1 MGRPLR
7 QRFGTIRWQLT
18 WSYIWITLAVSGL
31 LTLAVGAA
39 LLGFGLNELSPPVMG
54 PVLEEHAIELT
65 ELVERPDP
73 AQAALALR
81 HRFGSRLPPPLL
93 SLSLQPTSTADAGDL
108 LVTPPEDFSGGP
120 TRPLS
125 ESFLFLLLDRDA
137 RIIGGSFPALFV
149 PGQPWSDPVA
159 PEGRAVLE
167 RALAGGAES
176 ELSRWG
182 VGERAVAAARP
193 IRRADGT
200 IIGALY
206 VRTPNRGVRGNFWS
220 EMGFLLAL
228 TVGSGLVTNGL
239 VGLLF
244 GFLTARGYSGR
255 IQRLAAAAA
264 AVAGGDLSPR
274 VADGAADELGQLSRQ
289 FNAMADQLETNLR
302 ELRQLADRN
311 AALGEQAAQLA
322 KIEERN
328 RLARELH
335 DSVSQELFSVTMLA
349 AAARNLVPT
358 DPVKALA
365 QLEQLGQTA
374 RHALQETR
382 ALIFALRPAA
392 LGDAGLA
399 PALRTLASEALQRQG
414 LEIRLRIS
422 GERRIP
428 LEHEEA
434 LYRVV
439 QEALANIA
447 KHSGSHQAAVD
458 LDYGDSETRL
468 SVSDRGR
475 GFEPGA
481 ARSAHAL
488 GLRSMAERVAAI
500 GGSFALAA
508 QPGAGTR
515 IIVRIQQNGQEP

>member
-1 MGRPLR
+1 MGRSLR
-7 QRFGTIRWQLT
+7 QRFGTIRWKLT
-18 WSYIWITLAVSGL
+18 WSYIWITLTVSIL
-31 LTLAVGAA
+31 LTLSLGSA
-39 LLGFGLNELSPPVMG
+39 LLGFGLNELSPPVIG
-54 PVLEEHAIELT
+54 PALEKHAVELT
-65 ELVERPDP
+65 ELVEHPDP
-73 AQAALALR
+73 AQATLALR
-81 HRFGSRLPPPLL
+81 HRFGSRSEPP
-93 SLSLQPTSTADAGDL
+93 SLSFRLQPTTASDAGDL
-108 LVTPPEDFSGGP
+108 LVTPPADFSGGP
-120 TRPLS
+120 TKPLS
-125 ESFLFLLLDRDA
+125 ETFLILLLDRDA
-137 RIIGGSFPALFV
+137 RIIGGSFPAMFV

-159 PEGRAVLE
+159 PEGRAVVE
-167 RALAGGAES
+167 RALAGGAED

-182 VGERAVAAARP
+182 VSEWAVAAARP
-193 IRRADGT
+193 VRRADGT

-206 VRTPNRGVRGNFWS
+206 VRTPIRGARLNFWS
-220 EMGFLLAL
+220 EIGFLMAL
-228 TVGSGLVTNGL
+228 TVGSGLISNGII
-239 VGLLF
+239 GLLF
-244 GFLTARGYSGR
+244 GFLTARGYSLR
-255 IQRLAAAAA
+255 IGRLAAAAA

-274 VADGAADELGQLSRQ
+274 VADDSRDEVGQLSRQ
-289 FNAMADQLETNLR
+289 FNAMADQLEANLR

-349 AAARNLVPT
+349 AAARNLVPH
-358 DPVKALA
+358 DPVKALT
-365 QLEQLGQTA
+365 QLDQLGQTA

-399 PALRTLASEALQRQG
+399 PALRSLASEALQRQG
-414 LEIRLRIS
+414 LEIKLRIS

-447 KHSGSHQAAVD
+447 KHSGTHQAALD
-458 LDYGDSETRL
+458 LDYGDRETRL

-475 GFEPGA
+475 GFDPGA
-481 ARSAHAL
+481 RRSAHAL
-488 GLRSMAERVAAI
+488 GLSSMAERIAAI
-500 GGSFALAA
+500 GGSFALAS

-515 IIVRIQQNGQEP
+515 IVVTLQQNGQEP